1 MQIPNLADIKAA
13 HERIKP
19 FIHRTPVL
27 YSEQIN
33 QIAGCEIYF
42 KCENFQ
48 KVGAFKYRGATNA
61 VQSLSEAELEKGVC
75 THSSGNHAAALALAA
90 QKRNTKAYIVMP
102 SNAPQVKIDAVRG
115 YGAEIVFCEPTLQAR
130 ESTLQSIVEKHGS
143 TFIHPFKDTRVI
155 CGQGTATLELLE
167 EKPNLEIIIA
177 PVGGGGLLSGTSIA
191 AKSTNPNIKVIA
203 AEPTGADDA
212 YRTFKTGELVTSQT
226 PNTICDGLL
235 TTIGEINFEI
245 IKQNV
250 DDIMLADDK
259 QIVEAM
265 LLIWTRMKIIVEP
278 SCAVPLAIILNN
290 KEYFKNARVGVILS
304 GGNVDFSK
312 IKSYI

>member
-27 YSEQIN
+27 NSEQIN
-33 QIAGCEIYF
+33 RIAGCEIYF

-61 VQSLSEAELEKGVC
+61 VQSLLEAELEKGVC

-130 ESTLQSIVEKHGS
+130 ESTLQTIVEKYGS
-143 TFIHPFKDTRVI
+143 NFIHPFKDTRVI

-167 EKPNLEIIIA
+167 EQSNLEIIIA

-191 AKSTNPNIKVIA
+191 AKSVNPNIKVIA

-212 YRTFKTGELVTSQT
+212 YRSFKTGELVTSQT

-265 LLIWTRMKIIVEP
+265 LLIWTRIKIIVEP
-278 SCAVPLAIILNN
+278 SCAVPLAIILNK
-290 KEYFKNARVGVILS
+290 KEYFQNTRVGVILS

>member
-1 MQIPNLADIKAA
+1 MQIPNLADIQIA

-27 YSEQIN
+27 CSEKIN
-33 QIAGCEIYF
+33 QIAECEIYF

-61 VQSLSEAELEKGVC
+61 LQSLSEAELTLGVC

-102 SNAPQVKIDAVRG
+102 SNAPKVKIDAVLS
-115 YGAEIVFCEPTLQAR
+115 YGAEIIFCEPNIQAR
-130 ESTLQSIVEKHGS
+130 ETTLQTIVDKYGS

-155 CGQGTATLELLE
+155 CGQATATIELLE
-167 EKPNLEIIIA
+167 ETPTLGYIIV
-177 PVGGGGLLSGTSIA
+177 PVGGGGLLSGTSIS
-191 AKSTNPNIKVIA
+191 AKSINPNIKVIA

-212 YRTFKTGELVTSQT
+212 YRSVKTGELVASQT

-245 IKQNV
+245 IKQYV
-250 DDIMLADDK
+250 DDIMLADDT

-265 LLIWTRMKIIVEP
+265 LLIWTRMKIVVEP
-278 SCAVPLAIILNN
+278 SSAVALAIILNN
-290 KEYFKNARVGVILS
+290 KDYFRNTKIGVILS